1 MVRPEMMS
9 VHATAELDD
18 VRWTLGYAR
27 DDVAQ
32 CYRDHVP
39 ANFDTGRV
47 AATLAITMEG
57 GVAFVK
63 VTGHGSSFT
72 TCLCVVLSTLQ
83 FPTARGGIITIR
95 DPLRVSN
102 QSMPMPP
109 PIAEL

>member
-1 MVRPEMMS
+1 MMS
-9 VHATAELDD
+9 VHATADLDD

-39 ANFDTGRV
+39 ENFDTGRV

-72 TCLCVVLSTLQ
+72 TCLCTVLSTLQ
-83 FPTARGGIITIR
+83 FPTTARGGTITIR

-102 QSMPMPP
+102 QSMPMHL